1 MFWNA
6 MLQKGWRWKDDHLS
20 AKDMNVIIKIH
31 NINNEHAWLKREMY
45 ESKSKN
51 LWGKSKHFSPRT

>member
-1 MFWNA
+1 

>member
-6 MLQKGWRWKDDHLS
+6 MLQKGWRWKDDRLS
-20 AKDMNVIIKIH
+20 AKDMNVIIKIYK
-31 NINNEHAWLKREMY
+31 INNEHAWLKWKMY

-51 LWGKSKHFSPRT
+51 LGGKSNNFSPRT